1 MRSIMFT
8 IFLQQILGNK
18 LLLILWGSIDPIGT
32 ICIGKGWAYSPIP
45 SPRIREYSRTTS
57 KERDENYTLKRGKE
71 YLYRI

>member
-8 IFLQQILGNK
+8 TFLQQILGNK

-32 ICIGKGWAYSPIP
+32 ICIGKGWAYSLIP
-45 SPRIREYSRTTS
+45 SPNIREYSRMTS